1 MAKHTNLTSL
11 FTAIADAIRA
21 KKGTTGTIVADNFP
35 EEIASIQSGGFT
47 IETGIISGSNVGS
60 TTLTVPIISGKKDK
74 IAYVFLQA
82 IDSDTG
88 TITSYDDHW
97 FVASLAYD
105 FTTDNA
111 SGGLVRLSQSS
122 LLVSG
127 GSSEKPTM
135 TLYADRV
142 VFDIST
148 VRRFLSTR
156 YAYYAIYNN

>member
-1 MAKHTNLTSL
+1 MAKYTNLTSL

-21 KKGTTGTIVADNFP
+21 KKGTTGKIVADNFP
-35 EEIASIQSGGFT
+35 EEIAGIEGGFT

-88 TITSYDDHW
+88 AITSYDDHW
-97 FVASLAYD
+97 FFASLAYD
-105 FTTDNA
+105 FTTGNA

-122 LLVSG
+122 LLVGG